1 MINVMGLY
9 KENMA
14 RWTCKVI
21 DIEYMGYLIASYLDF
36 SVFSVSQVT
45 KLRKELNELKKKTE
59 SCSVDT
65 ALMALQA
72 LVGRSPALFDS
83 YAAIAALE
91 EVVDLAQKYAG
102 ERYSR
107 NQIILRK
114 CRPLV
119 ADASLQ
125 NILIKLVAS
134 KEEAEIA
141 KAIEKAI
148 ESSQA
153 EKCFSPPVTAG
164 RTRGPSYGYRRGRGS
179 RRCWNCGHLGHLQRA
194 CPRAEAS
201 KR

>member
-1 MINVMGLY
+1 MNNVMGLY
-9 KENMA
+9 KEIMA
-14 RWTCKVI
+14 RWTCKAI
-21 DIEYMGYLIASYLDF
+21 DIEYMGYLIAKGLASYLDF

-59 SCSVDT
+59 SCSIDT
-65 ALMALQA
+65 ALLALQA

-91 EVVDLAQKYAG
+91 EVVDLAQKYAD

-125 NILIKLVAS
+125 NILIK
-134 KEEAEIA
+134 
-141 KAIEKAI
+141 
-148 ESSQA
+148 
-153 EKCFSPPVTAG
+153 
-164 RTRGPSYGYRRGRGS
+164 
-179 RRCWNCGHLGHLQRA
+179 
-194 CPRAEAS
+194 
-201 KR
+201 